1 MAFESS
7 CRSKLSKLV
16 TDHVLSYID
25 RNKFISIMNCDGVTY
40 KVRRNHACT

>member
-25 RNKFISIMNCDGVTY
+25 RNKFISIMNCKCMTY
-40 KVRRNHACT
+40 KFWKNSRTT